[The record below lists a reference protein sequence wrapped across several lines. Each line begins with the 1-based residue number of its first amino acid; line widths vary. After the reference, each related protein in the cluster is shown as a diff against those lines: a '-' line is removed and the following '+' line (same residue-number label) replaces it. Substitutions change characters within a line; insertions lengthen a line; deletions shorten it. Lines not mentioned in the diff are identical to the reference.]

1 MGDRSGYVI
10 KLKKAWQKESKLI
23 QLTGRRMD
31 YDDPIFLGFMAAFR
45 RNMELTAS
53 VGALGFIPWIPKI
66 LPNSWTGVDLVHQSV
81 VDISKLFTVKKNRVF
96 HVRTTKISIFLF
108 Y

>member
-10 KLKKAWQKESKLI
+10 ESCTNFDKKESKLI

-81 VDISKLFTVKKNRVF
+81 VDISKLFTVKQSRVF
-96 HVRTTKISIFLF
+96 PFM
-108 Y
+108 YN